1 MTSLALSFALSD
13 MVKENINIE
22 FMFLDEGFG
31 TLDLNTLLNVL
42 DVIKDA
48 TKGKVVGIISHV
60 EVLKEEIED
69 KIILG

>member
-1 MTSLALSFALSD
+1 

>member
-1 MTSLALSFALSD
+1 MD
-13 MVKENINIE
+13 YNHGYV
-22 FMFLDEGFG
+22 
-31 TLDLNTLLNVL
+31 NTMSIKYLLNVL

-69 KIILG
+69 SKIVFTTLPEDKAYDV